1 MSDGGDEQ
9 VGRPRG
15 RPITRLG
22 DLAAAGLI
30 SPADMTQLAPVVD
43 RFQLRLTEDVA
54 ALVTSGAPDDPI
66 ARQFVPDIAEA
77 TVLPNELADPI
88 GDDVHGKVA
97 GITHRYP
104 DRVLLKPTHLCQ
116 VYCRFCFRR
125 EKVGDGRETLSDAEI
140 DAAINY
146 IAHHDEIFEVILT
159 GGDPLVLSDRR
170 LAQIF
175 DLLEEIPHVEVVR
188 LHTRVVTADP
198 GRITD
203 TLVKM
208 LRRRFATWI
217 GVHVNHVREFT
228 PEADAA
234 IARLVDGGIPLVS
247 QTVLLKSVNDS
258 VEALSDLMRG
268 FVKRRIKPYYLHHLD
283 FAEGTN
289 HFRVPLSEGKALHE
303 ALRGHVTGLGQ
314 PSYILDIPG
323 GFGKVPVSEDW
334 IHPLSGNRYSIRD
347 WQGQTHMYEEPPTT

>member
-1 MSDGGDEQ
+1 MSDGGDKPAI
-9 VGRPRG
+9 GSRG
-15 RPITRLG
+15 RPITRLD
-22 DLAAAGLI
+22 DLAGAGL
-30 SPADMTQLAPVVD
+30 LASQDVAKLGAVVE

-54 ALVTSGAPDDPI
+54 ALVDTGAACDPI

-77 TVLPNELADPI
+77 TVLPHELTDPI
-88 GDDVHGKVA
+88 GDDVHEKVA

-125 EKVGDGRETLSDAEI
+125 EKVGDGQETLSEAEI
-140 DAAINY
+140 DAAIDY
-146 IAHHDEIFEVILT
+146 IAKHDEIFEVILT
-159 GGDPLVLSDRR
+159 GGDPLILSDRR

-175 DLLEEIPHVEVVR
+175 DRLEDIPHVEVVR
-188 LHTRVVTADP
+188 LHTRVATVDP
-198 GRITD
+198 ARITD
-203 TLVKM
+203 QLVKT

-217 GVHVNHVREFT
+217 GVHVNHVSEFT
-228 PEADAA
+228 PSADAA

-247 QTVLLKSVNDS
+247 QTVLLKGVNDS
-258 VEALSDLMRG
+258 VDALSGLMRG

-289 HFRVPLSEGKALHE
+289 HFRVPLGEGKALYE

-314 PSYILDIPG
+314 PSYIIDIPG
-323 GFGKVPVSEDW
+323 GFGKVPVSGDW

-347 WQGQTHMYEEPPTT
+347 WQGRTHIYEEPPQT

>member
-1 MSDGGDEQ
+1 MA
-9 VGRPRG
+9 P
-15 RPITRLG
+15 LG
-22 DLAAAGLI
+22 A
-30 SPADMTQLAPVVD
+30 VVE

-54 ALVTSGAPDDPI
+54 ALVDTGAACDPI
-66 ARQFVPDIAEA
+66 ARQFVPDIAEV
-77 TVLPNELADPI
+77 TVLPHELTDPI

-125 EKVGDGRETLSDAEI
+125 EKVGDGQETLSEAEI
-140 DAAINY
+140 DAAIDY
-146 IAHHDEIFEVILT
+146 IAAHKEIFEVILT
-159 GGDPLVLSDRR
+159 GGDPLILSDRR

-175 DLLEEIPHVEVVR
+175 DRLEEIPHVEVVR
-188 LHTRVVTADP
+188 LHTRVATVDP
-198 GRITD
+198 ARITD
-203 TLVKM
+203 ALVKT

-217 GVHVNHVREFT
+217 GVHVNHVSEFT
-228 PEADAA
+228 PAADAA
-234 IARLVDGGIPLVS
+234 IDHLVDGGIPLVS
-247 QTVLLKSVNDS
+247 QTVLLKGVNDS
-258 VEALSDLMRG
+258 VDALSALMRG

-289 HFRVPLSEGKALHE
+289 HFRVPLGEGKALYE

-323 GFGKVPVSEDW
+323 GFGKVPVSGDW
-334 IHPLSGNRYSIRD
+334 IHPLSGTRYSIRD
-347 WQGQTHMYEEPPTT
+347 WQGRTHIYEEPPQT